1 MTLTRFVTKNAFRNK
16 RRSILTVLSIGGS
29 LLLLTFL
36 ITIWRSFYD
45 SKPSEQSA
53 QRLIVRHKVSLVF
66 NLPSYY
72 RQKIQA
78 IPGVKEVVNQQWFG
92 GQYKDDKPNNFF
104 AQFGTDPQEI
114 MKVYPEFKIP
124 ADQLEAWQHDRAGA
138 IVDVGLANKFGWKI
152 GDRLN
157 ITGKIFPVNLELTIR
172 GIFTP
177 PDPTQ
182 SIYFNKDYI
191 DEGFP
196 KLKGSEGFF
205 AVLADSPESVTR
217 VAQAIDETFRNADRP
232 TKTETEHAFQL
243 GFIGMLG
250 NIKAFIMSICL
261 AVVFTILLVS
271 ANTMAMSIR
280 ERTRE
285 VAVLKTLGFTRN
297 SILGLFVGEAVSL
310 SADRRAGGIAA
321 LLLHRDRDGEPG
333 WNVHRHEGH
342 SDHHP
347 GGAADRGGGGIRQ
360 FLHTFLSCRQGQHR
374 GWLAS
379 HRMTDAVKGIDHQG
393 HEGTRRK
400 HLSSRFRR
408 KSKWQFLLAITCAI
422 CGCARASPS

>member
-45 SKPSEQSA
+45 SKPSEESA

-66 NLPSYY
+66 DLPSYY
-72 RQKIQA
+72 RQKIQTV
-78 IPGVKEVVNQQWFG
+78 PHVKEVVNQQWFG
-92 GQYKDDKPNNFF
+92 GQYIDDKPEHYF
-104 AQFGTDPQEI
+104 AQFGTDPQELF
-114 MKVYPEFKIP
+114 KVYPEFKIP
-124 ADQLEAWQHDRAGA
+124 ADQLEAWQHDRAGVV
-138 IVDVGLANKFGWKI
+138 VDAGLANKFHWKL

-177 PDPTQ
+177 PDPSQ

-196 KLKGSEGFF
+196 KLKGLEGFF
-205 AVLADSPESVTR
+205 GVLADSPDSVPG
-217 VAQAIDETFRNADRP
+217 VAEAIDEEFRNADRP
-232 TKTETEHAFQL
+232 TKTESEHAFQL

-297 SILGLFVGEAVSL
+297 SILGLFVGEAISL
-310 SADRRAGGIAA
+310 ALIGGFLGSILCYFIVTGMAAQGGYFTGMKVTPLTIGAALVIAA
-321 LLLHRDRDGEPG
+321 VVGFVSSFIPSYHAAKVNIVDGL
-333 WNVHRHEGH
+333 RHIG
-342 SDHHP
+342 
-347 GGAADRGGGGIRQ
+347 
-360 FLHTFLSCRQGQHR
+360 
-374 GWLAS
+374 
-379 HRMTDAVKGIDHQG
+379 
-393 HEGTRRK
+393 
-400 HLSSRFRR
+400 
-408 KSKWQFLLAITCAI
+408 
-422 CGCARASPS
+422 

>member
-1 MTLTRFVTKNAFRNK
+1 MTLTRFVSKNAFRNK

-29 LLLLTFL
+29 VLTLTFL
-36 ITIWRSFYD
+36 IIIWRSFYD
-45 SKPSEQSA
+45 SKPSEQKG

-72 RQKIQA
+72 KQKIQA

-114 MKVYPEFKIP
+114 MKVYPEFKIS

-196 KLKGSEGFF
+196 KLKGSEGFY

-217 VAQAIDETFRNADRP
+217 VAQAIDEEFRNADRP

-250 NIKAFIMSICL
+250 NIKAFIMRICL

-310 SADRRAGGIAA
+310 SLIGGLIGWSLCFFVVAAMASQGGMFARMSVTPLTMLAA
-321 LLLHRDRDGEPG
+321 L
-333 WNVHRHEGH
+333 VV
-342 SDHHP
+342 
-347 GGAADRGGGGIRQ
+347 AAVVG
-360 FLHTFLSCRQGQHR
+360 F
-374 GWLAS
+374 AS
-379 HRMTDAVKGIDHQG
+379 SFIPSYHA
-393 HEGTRRK
+393 
-400 HLSSRFRR
+400 
-408 KSKWQFLLAITCAI
+408 
-422 CGCARASPS
+422 ARANIVAGLRHFG

>member
-1 MTLTRFVTKNAFRNK
+1 MTLTRFVSKNAFRNK
-16 RRSILTVLSIGGS
+16 RRSILTILSIGGS

-72 RQKIQA
+72 KQKIQA

-92 GQYKDDKPNNFF
+92 GQYKDDKPGNFF

-114 MKVYPEFKIP
+114 MKVYPEFKIS

-157 ITGKIFPVNLELTIR
+157 ITGKIFPLNLELTIR

-196 KLKGSEGFF
+196 KLKGNEGFY

-217 VAQAIDETFRNADRP
+217 VAQAIDETFRNADKP

-271 ANTMAMSIR
+271 ANTVAMSIR

-310 SADRRAGGIAA
+310 SLVGGLIGSLLCLFVVTGLASSGGYFTGMKVTPITMAYALLIAA
-321 LLLHRDRDGEPG
+321 LVGFASSFVPSYHAAKVNIVDGL
-333 WNVHRHEGH
+333 RHIG
-342 SDHHP
+342 
-347 GGAADRGGGGIRQ
+347 
-360 FLHTFLSCRQGQHR
+360 
-374 GWLAS
+374 
-379 HRMTDAVKGIDHQG
+379 
-393 HEGTRRK
+393 
-400 HLSSRFRR
+400 
-408 KSKWQFLLAITCAI
+408 
-422 CGCARASPS
+422 

>member
-1 MTLTRFVTKNAFRNK
+1 MTLARFVTKNAFRNK
-16 RRSILTVLSIGGS
+16 RRSILTILSIGGS

-53 QRLIVRHKVSLVF
+53 QRLMVRHKVSLVF
-66 NLPSYY
+66 PLPSYY
-72 RQKIQA
+72 RQKIAA
-78 IPGVKEVVNQQWFG
+78 IPGVKEVVNEQWFG
-92 GQYKDDKPNNFF
+92 GQYKDDKPENFF
-104 AQFGTDPQEI
+104 AQFGTDPMELP
-114 MKVYPEFKIP
+114 KVYPEFTIP
-124 ADQLEAWQHDRAGA
+124 QDQLDAWQHDRAGA
-138 IVDVGLANKFGWKI
+138 IVDVGLARKFGWKV

-182 SIYFNKDYI
+182 TVYFNKDYI

-196 KLKGSEGFF
+196 KLKGSEGVF
-205 AVLADSPESVTR
+205 AVLADSPESVPK
-217 VAQAIDETFRNADRP
+217 VAQAIDELFRNADRP

-280 ERTRE
+280 ERTQE

-310 SADRRAGGIAA
+310 AVVGGLIGSMIAFFVVAAMASQGGMFARMRVTPLTMLAA
-321 LLLHRDRDGEPG
+321 LLIAAVVGFASSFVPSYHAAKVNIVDGL
-333 WNVHRHEGH
+333 RHIG
-342 SDHHP
+342 
-347 GGAADRGGGGIRQ
+347 
-360 FLHTFLSCRQGQHR
+360 
-374 GWLAS
+374 
-379 HRMTDAVKGIDHQG
+379 
-393 HEGTRRK
+393 
-400 HLSSRFRR
+400 
-408 KSKWQFLLAITCAI
+408 
-422 CGCARASPS
+422 

>member
-1 MTLTRFVTKNAFRNK
+1 MTLLNFVRKNAFRNK

-45 SKPSEQSA
+45 NKPTEESA
-53 QRLIVRHKVSLVF
+53 QRLIVRNKVSLIF
-66 NLPSYY
+66 NLPSSYMP
-72 RQKIQA
+72 KIQA
-78 IPGVKEVVNQQWFG
+78 IPGVKEVVNEQWFG
-92 GQYKDDKPNNFF
+92 GQYKDDKPQNYF
-104 AQFGTDPQEI
+104 AQFGTNPEKFF
-114 MKVYPEFKIP
+114 KVYSEFKIP
-124 ADQLEAWQHDRAGA
+124 DDQLMAWQHDRAGA
-138 IVDVGLANKFGWKI
+138 VVDVGLAKKFGWKV

-157 ITGKIFPVNLELTIR
+157 ITGKIFPVDLELTIR

-205 AVLADSPESVTR
+205 AVLADSPDSVPK
-217 VAQAIDETFRNADRP
+217 VAQAIDDEFRNSDTA
-232 TKTETEHAFQL
+232 TKTESEHAFQL

-310 SADRRAGGIAA
+310 SLIGGLIGSMLCFFIVTGMAAQGGYFTGMKVTALTILAA
-321 LLLHRDRDGEPG
+321 LFIAGVVGFVSSIVPSYHAAKINIVEGL
-333 WNVHRHEGH
+333 RHIG
-342 SDHHP
+342 
-347 GGAADRGGGGIRQ
+347 
-360 FLHTFLSCRQGQHR
+360 
-374 GWLAS
+374 
-379 HRMTDAVKGIDHQG
+379 
-393 HEGTRRK
+393 
-400 HLSSRFRR
+400 
-408 KSKWQFLLAITCAI
+408 
-422 CGCARASPS
+422 

>member
-45 SKPSEQSA
+45 SKPSEESA

-72 RQKIQA
+72 RQKIQS

-92 GQYKDDKPNNFF
+92 GQYMDDKPEHYF
-104 AQFGTDPQEI
+104 AQFGTDPEEI
-114 MKVYPEFKIP
+114 LKVYPEFKIP
-124 ADQLEAWQHDRAGA
+124 ADQLAAWQHDRAGA
-138 IVDVGLANKFGWKI
+138 IVDVGLAKKFGWKI

-157 ITGKIFPVNLELTIR
+157 ISGKIFPVNMELTIR

-205 AVLADSPESVTR
+205 AVLADSPDSVTR
-217 VAQAIDETFRNADRP
+217 VASAIDEEFRNADRP
-232 TKTETEHAFQL
+232 TKSESEHAFQL

-310 SADRRAGGIAA
+310 ALVGGLAGSLLCYFIVGGMAA
-321 LLLHRDRDGEPG
+321 Q
-333 WNVHRHEGH
+333 
-342 SDHHP
+342 
-347 GGAADRGGGGIRQ
+347 GGYFTG
-360 FLHTFLSCRQGQHR
+360 
-374 GWLAS
+374 
-379 HRMTDAVKGIDHQG
+379 M
-393 HEGTRRK
+393 
-400 HLSSRFRR
+400 
-408 KSKWQFLLAITCAI
+408 
-422 CGCARASPS
+422 

>member
-16 RRSILTVLSIGGS
+16 RRSFLTVLSIGGS

-45 SKPSEQSA
+45 NKPTELSA
-53 QRLIVRHKVSLVF
+53 QRLIVRNKVSLIF
-66 NLPSYY
+66 NLPSAY
-72 RQKIQA
+72 RQKIQSM
-78 IPGVKEVVNQQWFG
+78 PGVKEVANQQWFG
-92 GQYKDDKPNNFF
+92 GQYMDDKPEHYF
-104 AQFGTDPQEI
+104 AQFGTDPQQLL
-114 MKVYPEFKIP
+114 KVYPEFKMP
-124 ADQLEAWQHDRAGA
+124 PDQIEAWQHDRAGA
-138 IVDVGLANKFGWKI
+138 IVDVGLAKKFGWKV

-191 DEGFP
+191 DEGFAR
-196 KLKGSEGFF
+196 LKGSEGFY
-205 AVLADSPESVTR
+205 AVLADSPESVPK
-217 VAQAIDETFRNADRP
+217 VAQAIDDEFRNSDRA
-232 TKTETEHAFQL
+232 TKTESEHAFQL

-297 SILGLFVGEAVSL
+297 SILGLFIGEAVSL
-310 SADRRAGGIAA
+310 SLVGGLLGSGLCFLIVGGMASQGGYFTGMKVTPLTMLAA
-321 LLLHRDRDGEPG
+321 LLIAAVVGLVSSFVPSYHAAKVNIVDGL
-333 WNVHRHEGH
+333 RHIG
-342 SDHHP
+342 
-347 GGAADRGGGGIRQ
+347 
-360 FLHTFLSCRQGQHR
+360 
-374 GWLAS
+374 
-379 HRMTDAVKGIDHQG
+379 
-393 HEGTRRK
+393 
-400 HLSSRFRR
+400 
-408 KSKWQFLLAITCAI
+408 
-422 CGCARASPS
+422 

>member
-92 GQYKDDKPNNFF
+92 GQYMDDKPEHYF
-104 AQFGTDPQEI
+104 AQFGTDPQEF

-124 ADQLEAWQHDRAGA
+124 ADQLAAWQHDRAGA
-138 IVDVGLANKFGWKI
+138 IVDVGLAKKFGWKI

-157 ITGKIFPVNLELTIR
+157 ITGKIFPLNLELTIR
-172 GIFTP
+172 GIFDP

-182 SIYFNKDYI
+182 SVYFNKDYI

-196 KLKGSEGFF
+196 KLKGNEGFF
-205 AVLADSPESVTR
+205 AVLADSPDSVTR
-217 VAQAIDETFRNADRP
+217 VAQAIDEEFRNADRP
-232 TKTETEHAFQL
+232 TKSESEHAFQL

-297 SILGLFVGEAVSL
+297 TILGLFIGEAVSL
-310 SADRRAGGIAA
+310 ALVGGFVGSMLCYFIVTSMAAQGGYFTGMKVTGLTIAA
-321 LLLHRDRDGEPG
+321 SLLIAAVVGFASSFIPSYHASKVNIVDGL
-333 WNVHRHEGH
+333 RHIG
-342 SDHHP
+342 
-347 GGAADRGGGGIRQ
+347 
-360 FLHTFLSCRQGQHR
+360 
-374 GWLAS
+374 
-379 HRMTDAVKGIDHQG
+379 
-393 HEGTRRK
+393 
-400 HLSSRFRR
+400 
-408 KSKWQFLLAITCAI
+408 
-422 CGCARASPS
+422 

>member
-1 MTLTRFVTKNAFRNK
+1 MTLARFVRKNAFRNK

-45 SKPSEQSA
+45 STPSEQSA

-78 IPGVKEVVNQQWFG
+78 IPNVKEVVNQQWFG
-92 GQYKDDKPNNFF
+92 GQYMDDKPEHYF
-104 AQFGTDPQEI
+104 AQFGTDPQELF
-114 MKVYPEFKIP
+114 KVYPEFQIP

-138 IVDVGLANKFGWKI
+138 VVDAGLAKKFGWKV

-157 ITGKIFPVNLELTIR
+157 ITGKIFPLNLELTIR

-182 SIYFNKDYI
+182 SVYFNKDYI
-191 DEGFP
+191 NEGFP
-196 KLKGSEGFF
+196 RLKGSEGFF
-205 AVLADSPESVTR
+205 AVLADSPESVSK
-217 VAQAIDETFRNADRP
+217 VAQAIDEQFRNADRP
-232 TKTETEHAFQL
+232 TKTESEHAFQL

-310 SADRRAGGIAA
+310 ALVGGLLGSLLCYFIVTGMAAQGGYFAGMKVTPLTMVVALLIAA
-321 LLLHRDRDGEPG
+321 VVGFASSFVPSYHAARVNIVDGL
-333 WNVHRHEGH
+333 RHIG
-342 SDHHP
+342 
-347 GGAADRGGGGIRQ
+347 
-360 FLHTFLSCRQGQHR
+360 
-374 GWLAS
+374 
-379 HRMTDAVKGIDHQG
+379 
-393 HEGTRRK
+393 
-400 HLSSRFRR
+400 
-408 KSKWQFLLAITCAI
+408 
-422 CGCARASPS
+422 

>member
-1 MTLTRFVTKNAFRNK
+1 MTLTRFVSKNAFRNK

-78 IPGVKEVVNQQWFG
+78 IPGVREVVNQQWFG
-92 GQYKDDKPNNFF
+92 GQYVDDKPEHYF
-104 AQFGTDPQEI
+104 AQFGTDPQEFL
-114 MKVYPEFKIP
+114 KVYPEFKMP
-124 ADQLEAWQHDRAGA
+124 ADQVEAWQHDRAGA
-138 IVDVGLANKFGWKI
+138 IVDVGLAKKFGWKV

-182 SIYFNKDYI
+182 SVYFNKDYI

-196 KLKGSEGFF
+196 RLKGNEGFF
-205 AVLADSPESVTR
+205 AVLADSPDSVSR
-217 VAQAIDETFRNADRP
+217 VAGIIDEQFRNADRP
-232 TKTETEHAFQL
+232 TKSESEHAFQL

-297 SILGLFVGEAVSL
+297 SILGLFVGEAISLALFGGLAGSLLCYFIVSGM
-310 SADRRAGGIAA
+310 AAQGGYFTGMKVTPLTMLAA
-321 LLLHRDRDGEPG
+321 LLIAAVVGFASSFVPSYNAAKVNIVDGL
-333 WNVHRHEGH
+333 RHIG
-342 SDHHP
+342 
-347 GGAADRGGGGIRQ
+347 
-360 FLHTFLSCRQGQHR
+360 
-374 GWLAS
+374 
-379 HRMTDAVKGIDHQG
+379 
-393 HEGTRRK
+393 
-400 HLSSRFRR
+400 
-408 KSKWQFLLAITCAI
+408 
-422 CGCARASPS
+422 

>member
-1 MTLTRFVTKNAFRNK
+1 MTLTRFVSKNAFRNK

-45 SKPSEQSA
+45 SKPTEQSA

-78 IPGVKEVVNQQWFG
+78 IPGVREVVNQQWFG
-92 GQYKDDKPNNFF
+92 GQYMDDKPEHYF
-104 AQFGTDPQEI
+104 AQFGTDPQELL
-114 MKVYPEFKIP
+114 KVYPEFKIP

-138 IVDVGLANKFGWKI
+138 IVDVGLAKKFGWKV
-152 GDRLN
+152 GDRIT
-157 ITGKIFPVNLELTIR
+157 ITGKIFPVNLELNIR

-182 SIYFNKDYI
+182 AVYFNKDYI

-196 KLKGSEGFF
+196 KLKGNEGFF
-205 AVLADSPESVTR
+205 AVLADSPDSVSR
-217 VAQAIDETFRNADRP
+217 VASAIDEQFRNADRP
-232 TKTETEHAFQL
+232 TKSESEHAFQL

-297 SILGLFVGEAVSL
+297 SILGLFVGEAISLALVGGLAGSLLCYFIVSGM
-310 SADRRAGGIAA
+310 AAQGGYFTGMKVTPLTMLAALFIAA
-321 LLLHRDRDGEPG
+321 IVGFASSFVPSYNAAKVNIVDGL
-333 WNVHRHEGH
+333 RHIG
-342 SDHHP
+342 
-347 GGAADRGGGGIRQ
+347 
-360 FLHTFLSCRQGQHR
+360 
-374 GWLAS
+374 
-379 HRMTDAVKGIDHQG
+379 
-393 HEGTRRK
+393 
-400 HLSSRFRR
+400 
-408 KSKWQFLLAITCAI
+408 
-422 CGCARASPS
+422 

>member
-1 MTLTRFVTKNAFRNK
+1 MTLADFVRKNAFRNK

-45 SKPSEQSA
+45 SKPTEQSA

-72 RQKIQA
+72 KQKIRA
-78 IPGVKEVVNQQWFG
+78 IPGVKEVVNEQWFG
-92 GQYKDDKPNNFF
+92 GQYMDDKPEHYF

-114 MKVYPEFKIP
+114 FKVYPEFKIP
-124 ADQLEAWQHDRAGA
+124 PDQLEAWQRDRAGA
-138 IVDVGLANKFGWKI
+138 VVDVGLANKFGWKV

-157 ITGKIFPVNLELTIR
+157 ITGKIFPLNLELTIR

-191 DEGFP
+191 DEGYP
-196 KLKGSEGFF
+196 ALKGSEGFF
-205 AVLADSPESVTR
+205 AVLADSPESVSR
-217 VAQAIDETFRNADRP
+217 VSQAIDEQFRNADRP
-232 TKTETEHAFQL
+232 TKSESEHAFQL

-310 SADRRAGGIAA
+310 SLVGGLVGAGLCFLIVTGMASQGGYFTGMKVTPLTMAAA
-321 LLLHRDRDGEPG
+321 LLIAAVVGFASSFIPSYHAAKVNIVDGL
-333 WNVHRHEGH
+333 RHIG
-342 SDHHP
+342 
-347 GGAADRGGGGIRQ
+347 
-360 FLHTFLSCRQGQHR
+360 
-374 GWLAS
+374 
-379 HRMTDAVKGIDHQG
+379 
-393 HEGTRRK
+393 
-400 HLSSRFRR
+400 
-408 KSKWQFLLAITCAI
+408 
-422 CGCARASPS
+422 

>member
-1 MTLTRFVTKNAFRNK
+1 MTLISFVRKNSFRNK

-45 SKPSEQSA
+45 SKPTEQSA
-53 QRLIVRHKVSLVF
+53 QRLIVRNKVSLVF
-66 NLPSYY
+66 SLPSSY

-78 IPGVKEVVNQQWFG
+78 IPDVKEVVNEQWFG
-92 GQYKDDKPNNFF
+92 GQYMDDKPEHYF
-104 AQFGTDPQEI
+104 AQFGTDPQELF
-114 MKVYPEFKIP
+114 KVYSEFKIP
-124 ADQLEAWQHDRAGA
+124 PDQLAAWQHDRAGA
-138 IVDVGLANKFGWKI
+138 IVDVGLANKFHWKI

-196 KLKGSEGFF
+196 RLKGSDGFF
-205 AVLADSPESVTR
+205 AVLADSPESVPK
-217 VAQAIDETFRNADRP
+217 VAQAIDDQFRNSDRA
-232 TKTETEHAFQL
+232 TKTESEHAFQL

-310 SADRRAGGIAA
+310 SLIGGLIGTLLCFAIVTGMASQGGYFTGMKVTALTITASLMIAA
-321 LLLHRDRDGEPG
+321 VVGFVSSFVPSYHAAKINIVDGL
-333 WNVHRHEGH
+333 RHIG
-342 SDHHP
+342 
-347 GGAADRGGGGIRQ
+347 
-360 FLHTFLSCRQGQHR
+360 
-374 GWLAS
+374 
-379 HRMTDAVKGIDHQG
+379 
-393 HEGTRRK
+393 
-400 HLSSRFRR
+400 
-408 KSKWQFLLAITCAI
+408 
-422 CGCARASPS
+422 

>member
-1 MTLTRFVTKNAFRNK
+1 MTLTRFVSKNAFRNK
-16 RRSILTVLSIGGS
+16 RRSILTILSIGGS

-45 SKPSEQSA
+45 SKPSEESA

-78 IPGVKEVVNQQWFG
+78 LPHVKEVVNQQWFG
-92 GQYKDDKPNNFF
+92 GQYMDDKPEHYF
-104 AQFGTDPQEI
+104 AQFGTDPQELL
-114 MKVYPEFKIP
+114 KVYPEFKLP

-138 IVDVGLANKFGWKI
+138 IVDVGLANKFHWKV

-172 GIFTP
+172 GIYTP

-196 KLKGSEGFF
+196 RLKGSDGFF
-205 AVLADSPESVTR
+205 GVLADSPDSVPK
-217 VAQAIDETFRNADRP
+217 VAQAIDEEFRNADRA
-232 TKTETEHAFQL
+232 TKTESEHAFQL

-310 SADRRAGGIAA
+310 ALVGGVVGTFIAYGLIALMQKQGGMFDGMKVTPITIAAA
-321 LLLHRDRDGEPG
+321 LLIAAVVGFASSFIPSYHAAKVNIVDGL
-333 WNVHRHEGH
+333 RH
-342 SDHHP
+342 
-347 GGAADRGGGGIRQ
+347 I
-360 FLHTFLSCRQGQHR
+360 
-374 GWLAS
+374 
-379 HRMTDAVKGIDHQG
+379 
-393 HEGTRRK
+393 
-400 HLSSRFRR
+400 
-408 KSKWQFLLAITCAI
+408 
-422 CGCARASPS
+422 

>member
-1 MTLTRFVTKNAFRNK
+1 M
-16 RRSILTVLSIGGS
+16 
-29 LLLLTFL
+29 LLTFL

-92 GQYKDDKPNNFF
+92 GQYKDDKPENFF

-114 MKVYPEFKIP
+114 MKVYPEFQIP
-124 ADQLEAWQHDRAGA
+124 ADQLAAWQHDRAGA
-138 IVDVGLANKFGWKI
+138 IVDVGLAKKFGWKI

-157 ITGKIFPVNLELTIR
+157 ITGKIFPLNLELTIR

-182 SIYFNKDYI
+182 SVYFNKDYI

-196 KLKGSEGFF
+196 KLKGNEGFF
-205 AVLADSPESVTR
+205 AVLADSPDSVAR
-217 VAQAIDETFRNADRP
+217 VGKAIDEEFRNADRP

-310 SADRRAGGIAA
+310 AVIGGFYRLHA
-321 LLLHRDRDGEPG
+321 LLPRGNRDGQPG
-333 WNVHRHEGH
+333 RNVYRDEGH
-342 SDHHP
+342 AVDDC
-347 GGAADRGGGGIRQ
+347 GGAADRRGGRIRQ
-360 FLHTFLSCRQGQHR
+360 FFHTVLSRGQGQHCGR
-374 GWLAS
+374 VAS
-379 HRMTDAVKGIDHQG
+379 HRLNASSFQLDVPVKEAGDVA
-393 HEGTRRK
+393 EGLRIKTG
-400 HLSSRFRR
+400 
-408 KSKWQFLLAITCAI
+408 SK
-422 CGCARASPS
+422 

>member
-1 MTLTRFVTKNAFRNK
+1 MTLTRFVSKNAFRNK
-16 RRSILTVLSIGGS
+16 RRSILTILSIGGS

-45 SKPSEQSA
+45 SKPSEESA

-78 IPGVKEVVNQQWFG
+78 IPHVKEVVNEQWFG
-92 GQYKDDKPNNFF
+92 GQYMDDKPEHYF

-114 MKVYPEFKIP
+114 LKVYSEFKMP
-124 ADQLEAWQHDRAGA
+124 ADQLEAWQQDRAGA
-138 IVDVGLANKFGWKI
+138 IVDVGLANKFHWKV

-196 KLKGSEGFF
+196 RLKGWEGFF
-205 AVLADSPESVTR
+205 AVLADSPDAVPR
-217 VAQAIDETFRNADRP
+217 VAEAVDEQFRNADRP
-232 TKTETEHAFQL
+232 TKTESEHAFQL

-280 ERTRE
+280 ERTRK

-310 SADRRAGGIAA
+310 ALVGGFIGSMLCYFIVSGMAAQGGYFTGMKVTPLTIAAA
-321 LLLHRDRDGEPG
+321 LLIAAVVGFASSFVPSYHAAKVNIVDGL
-333 WNVHRHEGH
+333 RHIG
-342 SDHHP
+342 
-347 GGAADRGGGGIRQ
+347 
-360 FLHTFLSCRQGQHR
+360 
-374 GWLAS
+374 
-379 HRMTDAVKGIDHQG
+379 
-393 HEGTRRK
+393 
-400 HLSSRFRR
+400 
-408 KSKWQFLLAITCAI
+408 
-422 CGCARASPS
+422 

>member
-1 MTLTRFVTKNAFRNK
+1 MTLISFVRKNSFRNK

-45 SKPSEQSA
+45 SKPTEQSA
-53 QRLIVRHKVSLVF
+53 QRLIVRNKVSLVF
-66 NLPSYY
+66 SLPSSYH
-72 RQKIQA
+72 QKIQA
-78 IPGVKEVVNQQWFG
+78 IPDVKEVVNEQWFG
-92 GQYKDDKPNNFF
+92 GQYMDDKPEHYF
-104 AQFGTDPQEI
+104 AQFGTDPQELF
-114 MKVYPEFKIP
+114 KVYSEFKISP
-124 ADQLEAWQHDRAGA
+124 DQLAAWQHDRAGA
-138 IVDVGLANKFGWKI
+138 IVDVGLANKFHWKI

-196 KLKGSEGFF
+196 RLKGSDGFF
-205 AVLADSPESVTR
+205 AVLADSPESVPK
-217 VAQAIDETFRNADRP
+217 VAQAIDDQFRNSDRA
-232 TKTETEHAFQL
+232 TKTESEHAFQL

-310 SADRRAGGIAA
+310 SLIGGLIGTLLCFAIVTGMASQGGYFTGMKVTALTITASLMIAA
-321 LLLHRDRDGEPG
+321 VVGFVSSFVPSYHAAKINIVDGL
-333 WNVHRHEGH
+333 RHIG
-342 SDHHP
+342 
-347 GGAADRGGGGIRQ
+347 
-360 FLHTFLSCRQGQHR
+360 
-374 GWLAS
+374 
-379 HRMTDAVKGIDHQG
+379 
-393 HEGTRRK
+393 
-400 HLSSRFRR
+400 
-408 KSKWQFLLAITCAI
+408 
-422 CGCARASPS
+422 

>member
-45 SKPSEQSA
+45 SKPNEQSA

-92 GQYKDDKPNNFF
+92 GQYMDDKPEHFF

-124 ADQLEAWQHDRAGA
+124 ADQLDAWQHDRAGA
-138 IVDVGLANKFGWKI
+138 IVDVGLAKKFGWKV

-157 ITGKIFPVNLELTIR
+157 VTGKIFPLNLELTIR

-182 SIYFNKDYI
+182 AIYFNKDYI

-196 KLKGSEGFF
+196 KLKGNEGFF
-205 AVLADSPESVTR
+205 AVLADSPGSVSR
-217 VAQAIDETFRNADRP
+217 VAQAIDEEFRNSDRP
-232 TKTETEHAFQL
+232 TKSESEHAFQL

-297 SILGLFVGEAVSL
+297 TILGLFIGEAVSL
-310 SADRRAGGIAA
+310 AVVGGLVGSLLCLFIVSAMASQGGMFTGMKVTPITIAAA
-321 LLLHRDRDGEPG
+321 LLIAAVVGFASSFVPSYHAAKVNIVDGL
-333 WNVHRHEGH
+333 RHIG
-342 SDHHP
+342 
-347 GGAADRGGGGIRQ
+347 
-360 FLHTFLSCRQGQHR
+360 
-374 GWLAS
+374 
-379 HRMTDAVKGIDHQG
+379 
-393 HEGTRRK
+393 
-400 HLSSRFRR
+400 
-408 KSKWQFLLAITCAI
+408 
-422 CGCARASPS
+422 

>member
-1 MTLTRFVTKNAFRNK
+1 MTLARFVRKNAFRNK
-16 RRSILTVLSIGGS
+16 RRSTLTVLSIGGS

-36 ITIWRSFYD
+36 VTIWRTFYD

-66 NLPSYY
+66 NLPSYDK
-72 RQKIQA
+72 QKIEA

-92 GQYKDDKPNNFF
+92 GQYIDDKPEHYF

-114 MKVYPEFKIP
+114 FKVYPEFKMP
-124 ADQLEAWQHDRAGA
+124 PDQLEAWQHDRAGA
-138 IVDVGLANKFGWKI
+138 VVDVGLAKKFGWKI

-157 ITGKIFPVNLELTIR
+157 LTGKIFPVNLELTIR

-196 KLKGSEGFF
+196 RLKGSEGFF
-205 AVLADSPESVTR
+205 AVLADSPQDVPK
-217 VAQAIDETFRNADRP
+217 VAQAIDEQFRNSDRP
-232 TKTETEHAFQL
+232 TKTESEHAFQL

-250 NIKAFIMSICL
+250 NIKAFILSISL

-271 ANTMAMSIR
+271 ANTMAMSVR

-297 SILGLFVGEAVSL
+297 SILGLCIGEAVSL
-310 SADRRAGGIAA
+310 ALAGGLLGSLLCFFIVGAMASQGGMFTGMKVTPITILVSLLIAA
-321 LLLHRDRDGEPG
+321 VVGFASSFIPSYNAARVNIVDGL
-333 WNVHRHEGH
+333 RHIG
-342 SDHHP
+342 
-347 GGAADRGGGGIRQ
+347 
-360 FLHTFLSCRQGQHR
+360 
-374 GWLAS
+374 
-379 HRMTDAVKGIDHQG
+379 
-393 HEGTRRK
+393 
-400 HLSSRFRR
+400 
-408 KSKWQFLLAITCAI
+408 
-422 CGCARASPS
+422 

>member
-36 ITIWRSFYD
+36 ITIWRTFYD

-78 IPGVKEVVNQQWFG
+78 MPGVKEVVNQQWFG
-92 GQYKDDKPNNFF
+92 GQYKDDKADNFF

-114 MKVYPEFKIP
+114 MKVYPEFQIP

-138 IVDVGLANKFGWKI
+138 IVDVGLAKKFGWKV

-196 KLKGSEGFF
+196 KLKGQEGFF

-217 VAQAIDETFRNADRP
+217 VGQAIDEEFRNADRP

-310 SADRRAGGIAA
+310 ALVGGLIGSMICFLGVRAMASSGGMFTGMKVTPLTIAAA
-321 LLLHRDRDGEPG
+321 LLIAAVVGFASSFVPSYHAAKVNIVDGL
-333 WNVHRHEGH
+333 RHIG
-342 SDHHP
+342 
-347 GGAADRGGGGIRQ
+347 
-360 FLHTFLSCRQGQHR
+360 
-374 GWLAS
+374 
-379 HRMTDAVKGIDHQG
+379 
-393 HEGTRRK
+393 
-400 HLSSRFRR
+400 
-408 KSKWQFLLAITCAI
+408 
-422 CGCARASPS
+422 

>member
-16 RRSILTVLSIGGS
+16 RRSVLTVLSIGGS

-72 RQKIQA
+72 KQKIQA

-92 GQYKDDKPNNFF
+92 GQYKDDKPGNFF

-196 KLKGSEGFF
+196 KLKGSEGFY
-205 AVLADSPESVTR
+205 AVLADSPQNVAK

-285 VAVLKTLGFTRN
+285 VGVLKTLGFTRN

-310 SADRRAGGIAA
+310 SVVGGLVGSLLCFFIVGAMASQGGMFTGMKVTPLTILASLLIAA
-321 LLLHRDRDGEPG
+321 VVGFASSFIPSYHAAKVNIVDGL
-333 WNVHRHEGH
+333 RHIG
-342 SDHHP
+342 
-347 GGAADRGGGGIRQ
+347 
-360 FLHTFLSCRQGQHR
+360 
-374 GWLAS
+374 
-379 HRMTDAVKGIDHQG
+379 
-393 HEGTRRK
+393 
-400 HLSSRFRR
+400 
-408 KSKWQFLLAITCAI
+408 
-422 CGCARASPS
+422 